1 MGDSYAIGI
10 DFGGTKVLA
19 GVVNTTT
26 GELVATSK
34 KKTKQASEQQQLL
47 RKLTIVIDEAVEEA
61 GLDFDSIESIGIGV
75 AGMVDREKGI
85 LLSGVNI
92 GANNLKIAEPLID
105 HYGIPVKLGNDVEV
119 ATLGEMHFGAGK
131 KCENL
136 VCVFVGTGIGSG
148 IVHDGMIYHGVS
160 GTAGEIGHTVL
171 FPDGRLCNC
180 GGLGCLEAYAS
191 RMAIARQV
199 VAGIKRGVSSSVAG
213 EIDENKGLLRSRTLA
228 QAVVDGDP
236 LVTRAVID
244 AAKYLGVGLATIVN
258 FYNPERIILGGGLV
272 EEVGLYFNVAVE
284 ELQQRTLPIPAK
296 TLNVKKAKLGDFAG
310 IIGAAMLSQEEEEE
324 EEE

>member
-19 GVVNTTT
+19 GVVNTKT

-34 KKTKQASEQQQLL
+34 KKTKQAGEQQQLL
-47 RKLTIVIDEAVEEA
+47 RKLTIVIEEAVEQA
-61 GLDFDSIESIGIGV
+61 GIDFDKIKSIGIGV
-75 AGMVDREKGI
+75 AGMVDRERGI

-131 KCENL
+131 KCNSFI
-136 VCVFVGTGIGSG
+136 CVFVGTGIGSG
-148 IVHDGMIYHGVS
+148 IVHDGAIYYGHT

-199 VAGIKRGVSSSVAG
+199 VAGIKRGVDTSVAG
-213 EIDENKGLLRSRTLA
+213 EIDENKGLLRSRTLS
-228 QAVVDGDP
+228 QAVLEGDQ
-236 LVTRAVID
+236 LVTRSVID
-244 AAKYLGVGLATIVN
+244 AAKYLGVGLASVVN

-272 EEVGLYFNVAVE
+272 EEVGLYFDVAVE
-284 ELQQRTLPIPAK
+284 ELQQRALPIPGAAI
-296 TLNVKKAKLGDFAG
+296 NVKKAKLGDFAG
-310 IIGAAMLSQEEEEE
+310 IIGAAMLAQNSDLN
-324 EEE
+324 